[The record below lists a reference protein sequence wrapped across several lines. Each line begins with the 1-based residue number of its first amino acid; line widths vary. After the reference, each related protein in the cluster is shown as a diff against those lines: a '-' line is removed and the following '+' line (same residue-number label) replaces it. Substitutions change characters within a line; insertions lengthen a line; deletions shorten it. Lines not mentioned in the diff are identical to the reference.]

1 MVVDVCVYSKVEKK
15 KQTLVGRADTTFFLS
30 LSLREREKEGVEKSE

>member
-30 LSLREREKEGVEKSE
+30 LRESEKEGVEKSE